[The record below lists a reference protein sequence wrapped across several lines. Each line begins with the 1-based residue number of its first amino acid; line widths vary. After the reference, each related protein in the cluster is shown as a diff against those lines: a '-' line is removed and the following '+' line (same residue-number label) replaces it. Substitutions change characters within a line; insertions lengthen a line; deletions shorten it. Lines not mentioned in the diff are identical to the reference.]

1 MMSKRSENSLSD
13 MAYIAIK
20 KKIITLGSGSYISAR
35 QFANEIGVSYT
46 PVREAF
52 LRLEREGTL
61 KLIPNVGFFINTFDI
76 GQVIQ
81 IYQVRECTELFVLEK
96 GFDGITSEHI
106 QRMNEINTK
115 LEAALAKGNIL
126 EYQQLDIKF
135 HEAFFII
142 YGNKHLL
149 NFYRN
154 IREQYMLCS
163 IHVAKRLSNTV
174 VIEHNEI
181 LASIEAGDKEK
192 AINALRKNISQARER
207 MIEGYINV
215 SNDFSAEVVP
225 AA

>member
-1 MMSKRSENSLSD
+1 MKKNSENSLSD
-13 MAYIAIK
+13 MAYAAIK
-20 KKIITLGSGSYISAR
+20 KKIITLGGGSYISAR
-35 QFANEIGVSYT
+35 QFATEIGVSYT

-76 GQVIQ
+76 AQVIQ
-81 IYQVRECTELFVLEK
+81 VYQARECTELFVLEK
-96 GFDGITSEHI
+96 AFDFISTEHI
-106 QRMNEINTK
+106 QRMKEINNQ
-115 LEAALAKGNIL
+115 LAAALAKGNIL

-142 YGNKHLL
+142 YGNLHLL

-163 IHVAKRLSNTV
+163 IRVAKRLSDAV
-174 VIEHNEI
+174 VTEHAEI
-181 LASIEAGDKEK
+181 LANIEAGDKEK
-192 AINALRKNISQARER
+192 AINALKKNITQARER

-215 SNDFSAEVVP
+215 RNDFGVEAIP

>member
-1 MMSKRSENSLSD
+1 MKEKSKNSLSD
-13 MAYIAIK
+13 MAYLALK
-20 KKIITLGSGSYISAR
+20 KKIISLGGGSYISAR
-35 QFANEIGVSYT
+35 QFASEVGVSYT

-52 LRLEREGTL
+52 LRMEREGTL
-61 KLIPNVGFFINTFDI
+61 KLIPNVGFFINTFDMNE
-76 GQVIQ
+76 VIQ
-81 IYQVRECTELFVLEK
+81 IYQARECTELFVLEK
-96 GFDGITSEHI
+96 AFEFITKEHVK
-106 QRMNEINTK
+106 QMRNINLQ

-126 EYQQLDIKF
+126 EYQQLDIRF

-163 IHVAKRLSNTV
+163 VRVAKRLSNAV
-174 VIEHNEI
+174 VVEHEGI
-181 LASIEAGDKEK
+181 LASIETGDKEK

-215 SNDFSAEVVP
+215 RNEFSVENIPTA
-225 AA
+225 

>member
-1 MMSKRSENSLSD
+1 MKEKSRNSLSD
-13 MAYIAIK
+13 MAYLALR
-20 KKIITLGSGSYISAR
+20 KKIITLGGGSYISAR
-35 QFANEIGVSYT
+35 QFANEVGVSYT

-52 LRLEREGTL
+52 LRMEREGTL
-61 KLIPNVGFFINTFDI
+61 KLIPNVGFFINAFDI
-76 GQVIQ
+76 GEVIQ
-81 IYQVRECTELFVLEK
+81 IYQARECTEIFVLEK
-96 GFDGITSEHI
+96 AFDFITKEHI
-106 QRMNEINTK
+106 QQMKNINVQ

-135 HEAFFII
+135 HETFFII

-163 IHVAKRLSNTV
+163 VRVAKRLSNAV
-174 VIEHNEI
+174 VVEHEGI

-215 SNDFSAEVVP
+215 RNEFSVENIPTV
-225 AA
+225 

>member
-1 MMSKRSENSLSD
+1 MKEKSLSD
-13 MAYIAIK
+13 LAYNALK
-20 KKIITLGSGSYISAR
+20 KRIITLGGGSYISAR

-52 LRLEREGTL
+52 LRMEREGTL

-76 GQVIQ
+76 GEVIQ
-81 IYQVRECTELFVLEK
+81 IYQARECTEIFVLEK
-96 GFDGITSEHI
+96 AFEFITKKHI
-106 QRMNEINTK
+106 QQMRTINAQ

-135 HEAFFII
+135 HETFFVI

-163 IHVAKRLSNTV
+163 IRVAKRLSNAV
-174 VIEHNEI
+174 VMEHEGI
-181 LASIEAGDKEK
+181 LASIESGDKEK
-192 AINALRKNISQARER
+192 SIDALRKNITQAKER

-215 SNDFSAEVVP
+215 SNEFRPEKVSAS
-225 AA
+225 

>member
-1 MMSKRSENSLSD
+1 MKEKSEKSLSE
-13 MAYIAIK
+13 MAYVAIK
-20 KKIITLGSGSYISAR
+20 KKIITLGGGSYISAR

-81 IYQVRECTELFVLEK
+81 IYQARECTEMFVLEK
-96 GFDGITSEHI
+96 AFDSITKEHI
-106 QRMNEINTK
+106 KRMKEINNQ
-115 LEAALAKGNIL
+115 LETALAKGNIL

-142 YGNKHLL
+142 YGNRHLL
-149 NFYRN
+149 SFYRN

-163 IHVAKRLSNTV
+163 IRVAKRLSNAV
-174 VIEHNEI
+174 VVEHNEI
-181 LASIEAGDKEK
+181 LASIEAGDKEQ
-192 AINALRKNISQARER
+192 AINALKKNISQARER

-215 SNDFSAEVVP
+215 GNEFSAEIIPSV
-225 AA
+225 

>member
-1 MMSKRSENSLSD
+1 MKEKSKNSLSD
-13 MAYIAIK
+13 TAYHALK
-20 KKIITLGSGSYISAR
+20 KKVITLGGGSYLSAR

-52 LRLEREGTL
+52 LRLQREGTL

-76 GQVIQ
+76 GELIQ
-81 IYQVRECTELFVLEK
+81 IYQARECTEVFVLDRA
-96 GFDGITSEHI
+96 FDLISKEHI
-106 QRMNEINTK
+106 KQMKNTNVQ
-115 LEAALAKGNIL
+115 LEAALAKGNIY

-135 HEAFFII
+135 HESIFII

-163 IHVAKRLSNTV
+163 VRVAKRLSNAAV
-174 VIEHNEI
+174 LEHAELLACIE
-181 LASIEAGDKEK
+181 SGDKEN
-192 AINALRKNISQARER
+192 AINALKKNISLARER

-215 SNDFSAEVVP
+215 SNEFREENNPSD
-225 AA
+225 